1 MEEKKEVTLY
11 VIFQPLC
18 CHYSAIHSTEKLKGV
33 WDTFRLRSSDS
44 NRTCGFT
51 YVCVQVI
58 HSLSLFILYILYSVN
73 LFPSPLSFGPFLSN
87 SLYLSLYFFQTVL
100 SLSLSQVP
108 SNWPSFKRFLI
119 ILLVAGL
126 GFFLYQEALP
136 RIPQV
141 TFLKSAF
148 NSGSVFRFSEQVSDL
163 FYATATRMHARVG
176 VYISI

>member
-1 MEEKKEVTLY
+1 MLIAISGVRSMEEKKEVTLY

-58 HSLSLFILYILYSVN
+58 HSLSLFILYILFSLFILYILYSVH

-87 SLYLSLYFFQTVL
+87 SLYLSLYFFRL
-100 SLSLSQVP
+100 CFISL
-108 SNWPSFKRFLI
+108 LI
-119 ILLVAGL
+119 
-126 GFFLYQEALP
+126 
-136 RIPQV
+136 
-141 TFLKSAF
+141 
-148 NSGSVFRFSEQVSDL
+148 SGTE
-163 FYATATRMHARVG
+163 
-176 VYISI
+176 